1 MNFFSSD
8 VFDPSVFLFTLA
20 AILVVI
26 VLCVPFMM
34 LLTASPLCEIVR
46 YKEEEHFIDE
56 KATLQ
61 TFPSLSDPSQVNL
74 SVVVPAYNEEVRLEP
89 MLDEAL
95 DFLFERQRNI
105 PNFTFEII
113 IVNDGS
119 KDNTAKVAA
128 KYTKNFGSDRVRVLN
143 LIRNRGKGGAVRL
156 GVLSARGSVIL
167 FADAD
172 GATKFSD
179 LVKLEEELSN
189 HIQVDYIIEPEKV
202 GKSLAI
208 VCGSRAHL
216 EQEAVANR
224 SFFRTILM
232 YGFHFLVWLFTVRSI
247 KDTQCGF
254 KMFTR
259 EAAVQCFHN
268 LHVERWAFDV
278 ELLYVAFRVGIP
290 VSEVAVNW
298 QEIEGSKIVPV
309 FSWLQMALD
318 LFLIWFR
325 YFIGAWDINI
335 VHKKDE

>member
-1 MNFFSSD
+1 MFFFSD
-8 VFDPSVFLFTLA
+8 VFEPSVFLFSLA
-20 AILVVI
+20 AIIVVI
-26 VLCVPFMM
+26 VLCVPFVM
-34 LLTASPLCEIVR
+34 LLTASPLCEIIR
-46 YKEEEHFIDE
+46 YNEEEHFIDE
-56 KATLQ
+56 NATLQ
-61 TFPSLSDPSQVNL
+61 TFPSLMEHSQINL
-74 SVVVPAYNEEVRLEP
+74 SVIVPAYNEEVRLEP

-95 DFLFERQRNI
+95 DFLLERQRNI
-105 PNFTFEII
+105 PRFTFEIV

-119 KDNTAKVAA
+119 KDGTAKVAA
-128 KYTKNFGSDRVRVLN
+128 KYTKSYGSDKVRVLN

-179 LVKLEEELSN
+179 IVKLENELRS
-189 HIQVDYIIEPEKV
+189 HIQVDYIVEPDKV
-202 GKSLAI
+202 GKSVAI

-232 YGFHFLVWLFTVRSI
+232 YGFHFLVWLFTVRTI

-278 ELLYVAFRVGIP
+278 ELLYVANRFSIP

-325 YFIGAWDINI
+325 YFIGAWDVTL
-335 VHKKDE
+335 VHKKNK

>member
-1 MNFFSSD
+1 
-8 VFDPSVFLFTLA
+8 
-20 AILVVI
+20 
-26 VLCVPFMM
+26 M
-34 LLTASPLCEIVR
+34 LLTASPLCEIIR
-46 YKEEEHFIDE
+46 YKEEEYFIDE
-56 KATLQ
+56 NSTLQ
-61 TFPSLSDPSQVNL
+61 TFPSLLETSQLNL

-95 DFLFERQRNI
+95 DFLIKRQRNI
-105 PNFTFEII
+105 PHFSFEII

-119 KDNTAKVAA
+119 KDSTTKVAA
-128 KYTKNFGSDRVRVLN
+128 KYTKNYGSDKVRVLN
-143 LIRNRGKGGAVRL
+143 LTRNRGKGGAVRL

-179 LVKLEEELSN
+179 IVKLEKDLQS
-189 HIQVDYIIEPEKV
+189 HIEVDYVTEPDRV
-202 GKSLAI
+202 GDTLAI

-216 EQEAVANR
+216 EKEAVASR
-224 SFFRTILM
+224 SFFRTLLM

-247 KDTQCGF
+247 RDTQCGF

-259 EAAVQCFHN
+259 GAAIQCFLN

-278 ELLYVAFRVGIP
+278 ELLYVANRFSIP

-325 YFIGAWDINI
+325 YFIGAWDVTF
-335 VHKKDE
+335 VHVEDI